1 MNLLSHDF
9 RPSGPYGVLLTPF
22 LEKGRI
28 DEEGLEKELDFM
40 LASDIAGIFPCATT
54 GEFISLSPEDNL
66 WVMEKA
72 AAMAKGRKR
81 LVAGVCAASVPGVVR
96 YAKRAYELGY
106 DAIVLC
112 PPYYITMPQ
121 SEILEFYLQVAKET
135 AYIPMVLYHIPMF
148 TSELSLD
155 VFQRLL
161 SVPSIVGLKDSGQ
174 NMKRIAHEVDIC
186 RRERPDFSILT
197 GTDDMLVPSLVGGC
211 VGSMTAFS
219 AILPEAN
226 CLIYRLMAEGKVS
239 QAMEVNQSYLKL
251 LRLADS
257 LTFPAGYKRIFAE
270 RGIPMGNQQVVSILG
285 QDAYR
290 DLKKEIRLELL
301 KVLALTELKG

>member
-1 MNLLSHDF
+1 M
-9 RPSGPYGVLLTPF
+9 
-22 LEKGRI
+22 
-28 DEEGLEKELDFM
+28 
-40 LASDIAGIFPCATT
+40 
-54 GEFISLSPEDNL
+54 
-66 WVMEKA
+66 MEKA

-161 SVPSIVGLKDSGQ
+161 SVPSIVGLK
-174 NMKRIAHEVDIC
+174 
-186 RRERPDFSILT
+186 
-197 GTDDMLVPSLVGGC
+197 
-211 VGSMTAFS
+211 
-219 AILPEAN
+219 
-226 CLIYRLMAEGKVS
+226 
-239 QAMEVNQSYLKL
+239 
-251 LRLADS
+251 
-257 LTFPAGYKRIFAE
+257 
-270 RGIPMGNQQVVSILG
+270 
-285 QDAYR
+285 
-290 DLKKEIRLELL
+290 
-301 KVLALTELKG
+301 